1 MVSVC
6 TVYSVCSTSSYSS
19 RQKSRS
25 EGVHFESCNFCSTI
39 LASALNVISLAFCP
53 TTVRCARELH
63 SAREDKM
70 ACTDTAKDVNNALHQ
85 CGDADAKMITLQYAA
100 YMN

>member
-1 MVSVC
+1 MREV
-6 TVYSVCSTSSYSS
+6 
-19 RQKSRS
+19 
-25 EGVHFESCNFCSTI
+25 I
-39 LASALNVISLAFCP
+39 ASALKIRSHSDHN
-53 TTVRCARELH
+53 CALRSR

>member
-1 MVSVC
+1 M
-6 TVYSVCSTSSYSS
+6 
-19 RQKSRS
+19 QFLLDDFS
-25 EGVHFESCNFCSTI
+25 ERFQ
-39 LASALNVISLAFCP
+39 LARFLP
-53 TTVRCARELH
+53 TQQLRNS